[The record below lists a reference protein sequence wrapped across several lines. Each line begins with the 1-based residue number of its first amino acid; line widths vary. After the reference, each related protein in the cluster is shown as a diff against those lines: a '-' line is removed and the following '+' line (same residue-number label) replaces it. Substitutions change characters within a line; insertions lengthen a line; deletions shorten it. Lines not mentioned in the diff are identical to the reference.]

1 VSLRDAAQQA
11 LDALKL
17 ARLNGKNGL
26 YPGELEEVAAIITA
40 LETALAEPQPEI
52 EQLKAERDAL
62 LAAAEKG
69 TEYVLAHINQ
79 DLRAERDALLAD
91 AERYR
96 WLRRKDREFINDE
109 MSNVGAVD
117 SIMVCVFDDDCD
129 AISFFEGELDAAIDA
144 ARGEA

>member
-1 VSLRDAAQQA
+1 MSLRDAAQQA
-11 LDALKL
+11 LDAL
-17 ARLNGKNGL
+17 
-26 YPGELEEVAAIITA
+26 EEYQAKGAPFWACDAAVAALRA
-40 LETALAEPQPEI
+40 ALAEPQPEI

-62 LAAAEKG
+62 LA
-69 TEYVLAHINQ
+69 
-79 DLRAERDALLAD
+79 D

-96 WLRRKDREFINDE
+96 WLRREDREFINDE

-144 ARGEA
+144 AREVKP